1 MMVCDQSGAQPI
13 LRRWKGG
20 VSEYR
25 TLFFALSSGGLQ
37 TLADLP
43 GQMIAFEEPHYTSVY
58 VLPLAYLIEQG
69 LNPVEKSKSSLPVS
83 EDEAGY
89 VFAGEDQNIVQWV
102 LSGKVAAGV
111 LDNES
116 FDKLPEDTRSALN
129 ILGETEIVARNVVV
143 VPPGM
148 DPLLIQAIKG
158 LLLALDETEEGRA
171 VLEKFKTSQF
181 DEFPGGEES
190 ALTRMREL
198 YRLVEAGNER

>member
-1 MMVCDQSGAQPI
+1 
-13 LRRWKGG
+13 
-20 VSEYR
+20 
-25 TLFFALSSGGLQ
+25 
-37 TLADLP
+37 
-43 GQMIAFEEPHYTSVY
+43 MIAFEEPHSTSGY

>member
-1 MMVCDQSGAQPI
+1 M
-13 LRRWKGG
+13 
-20 VSEYR
+20 
-25 TLFFALSSGGLQ
+25 
-37 TLADLP
+37 
-43 GQMIAFEEPHYTSVY
+43 
-58 VLPLAYLIEQG
+58 
-69 LNPVEKSKSSLPVS
+69 
-83 EDEAGY
+83 
-89 VFAGEDQNIVQWV
+89 
-102 LSGKVAAGV
+102 AAGV

-129 ILGETEIVARNVVV
+129 ILGETEIVARNVAVV
-143 VPPGM
+143 RPGM

-171 VLEKFKTSQF
+171 VLEKFKTFQF